1 MSTVLIYSKPGCA
14 YCEKAKN
21 LLKIR
26 NVAFTESVLGA
37 DILTEDFVSMFP
49 DVKSVPLIIVD
60 GVKIGGYH
68 ELVEHIAKRP
78 EFLAG

>member
-1 MSTVLIYSKPGCA
+1 MSSILIYSKPSCG

-21 LLKIR
+21 FLRIR
-26 NVAFTESVLGA
+26 NIAFTESILGQ
-37 DILTEDFVSMFP
+37 DVITEDFVSMFP

-60 GVKIGGYH
+60 GVKIGGYN
-68 ELVEHIAKRP
+68 ELVEYVGKRP